1 MQNLTRWSL
10 PWWRY
15 HGRLR
20 RLFTGGVEMTDSV
33 DMCHFTLLRGLL
45 ESVSLILVGA
55 CALHMGN
62 ICYMFSHW
70 VHDKDKTKNLH
81 KVLLLYTLL
90 HNSYISFYIHK
101 RKLCTEPIN
110 TTPHIFTVD
119 VNFSFP
125 CENCAGFK
133 WPVSCSTNSLLHF
146 ITVTR
151 QLICEPLAQSLS
163 RETDTNFFYST
174 EQSEC
179 PAYFKPQ
186 TQGLLLDSQRW
197 KINEN
202 I

>member
-1 MQNLTRWSL
+1 MKVPREATQTV
-10 PWWRY
+10 
-15 HGRLR
+15 HGR
-20 RLFTGGVEMTDSV
+20 
-33 DMCHFTLLRGLL
+33 RGNAGFCGH
-45 ESVSLILVGA
+45 VPFHTAPRPAG
-55 CALHMGN
+55 
-62 ICYMFSHW
+62 
-70 VHDKDKTKNLH
+70 
-81 KVLLLYTLL
+81 
-90 HNSYISFYIHK
+90 ISFIDFSGSMCTTHGQHMLHVQSLGSWQKQNKKTYTKFYYYIHCCTTLTLAFIYTK
-101 RKLCTEPIN
+101 ENCTEPIN

>member
-1 MQNLTRWSL
+1 MMKVPREATQTV
-10 PWWRY
+10 
-15 HGRLR
+15 HGRRGNDGFCGYVPFHSAPRPAGISFIDFSGSLVWEHVHY
-20 RLFTGGVEMTDSV
+20 TWATYATCSV
-33 DMCHFTLLRGLL
+33 IGFM
-45 ESVSLILVGA
+45 
-55 CALHMGN
+55 
-62 ICYMFSHW
+62 
-70 VHDKDKTKNLH
+70 KKTKQ
-81 KVLLLYTLL
+81 KKPTLL

-163 RETDTNFFYST
+163 RETDTLTFFIALS
-174 EQSEC
+174 S
-179 PAYFKPQ
+179 
-186 TQGLLLDSQRW
+186 LSVRL
-197 KINEN
+197 I
-202 I
+202 